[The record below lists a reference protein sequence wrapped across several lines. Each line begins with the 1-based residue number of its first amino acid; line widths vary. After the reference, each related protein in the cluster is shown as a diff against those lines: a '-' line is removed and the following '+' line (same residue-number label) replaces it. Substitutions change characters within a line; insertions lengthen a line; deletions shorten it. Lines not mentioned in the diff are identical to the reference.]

1 MKHAPKAAIPQ
12 DAPAPSACAAAR
24 EGMFEAMFRG
34 HVSAMFLLDPDTMQV
49 LDANQSALDF
59 YGWKQGALGGITLAS
74 FCMNGAACHE
84 ATSSVCRS
92 AGGRVAVC
100 KHRLGTGEIRDVDLR
115 VSRIRTDQGE
125 VLFAVVSDI
134 SGRTQAEQA
143 LRDSE
148 ARFRSIS
155 ESVMEGIF
163 QASPEGGFQ
172 WVNPAFA
179 RMLGY
184 ASPADAAGRTCVML
198 NPPVEAGEGF
208 GGFLARAAARGD
220 RREVRLQR
228 EDGLPIWVS
237 VHVWAQRGEGGRVLR
252 YEGVAE
258 DVTARRQAEAER
270 MLLVAA
276 VEQAVEGIAV
286 TGAKW
291 SVEYVNPAFSAVTG
305 LGRSEALGRP
315 LFGLFLGA
323 RPPLPGQEIAAALAE
338 GREWTGIIN
347 QVRPGG
353 HCFTA
358 ETTFSP
364 IRDASGQVSNA
375 VLHLRDVSYQ
385 ERLEKRLRRAQK
397 LEAVGTLAGGI
408 AHDFNNILTPIL
420 LNAELG
426 MQLLEPGDIL
436 RKPLEDIIKA
446 GGRARQLIKQILA
459 FSRRGSLRSTRLALA
474 PLVRE
479 TIELMR
485 PTLPADVE
493 ATFDEGPEPLSVM
506 ADPSLVHQM
515 LSNLMDNALHAMRGR
530 GGSLSVALARH
541 EAHGGDPSGDTA
553 LAPGEYALLT
563 VGDTGHGMDASLLE
577 KIFVPF
583 FTTKRPGEGTG
594 MGLATVHGIVRS
606 LGGAVRAE
614 SELGR
619 GSLFRVY
626 LPLAPQQAGAA
637 PSPGCSAG
645 AATGAVGRRA
655 LVVDAQ
661 AFSRQAL
668 AMTLREIGFKVTS
681 MRDASKA
688 LDVFARVPARFDA
701 VLAGENLHGMSGW
714 EFLAACRRVREQAR
728 LVLLTDQAEDGPG
741 AAVADAVL
749 AKPVSRSQLARAL
762 GQPLDA
768 GGSPPCRVAGRG
780 SP

>member
-1 MKHAPKAAIPQ
+1 MKHAPDTIIHQ
-12 DAPAPSACAAAR
+12 GTPAQPAR
-24 EGMFEAMFRG
+24 TGEGMFEAMFRG
-34 HVSAMFLLDPDTMQV
+34 HVSAMFLLDPETMEI

-59 YGWKQGALGGITLAS
+59 YGWDPAALGGITLAS

-84 ATSSVCRS
+84 ATRSVCRF

-100 KHRLGTGEIRDVDLR
+100 KHRLAGGEIRDVDLR
-115 VSRIRTDQGE
+115 VSRIRSAQGD
-125 VLFAVVSDI
+125 VLFAVVGDI
-134 SGRTQAEQA
+134 SERTQAEQA

-163 QASPEGGFQ
+163 QASPEGAFQ

-184 ASPADAAGRTCVML
+184 SGPQDAAGRTCVML
-198 NPPVEAGEGF
+198 APPPEDGEGF
-208 GGFLARAAARGD
+208 GGCLAGAAAKGGRK
-220 RREVRLQR
+220 EVRLRR
-228 EDGLPIWVS
+228 EDGSPIWVCL
-237 VHVWAQRGEGGRVLR
+237 HVWAQRGEGGQVLR

-276 VEQAVEGIAV
+276 VEQAVEGIAI

-291 SVEYVNPAFSAVTG
+291 TVEYANPAFSAVTG
-305 LGRSEALGRP
+305 LVRGETLGRP

-323 RPPLPGQEIAAALAE
+323 RPALPGKEIAAALAE
-338 GREWTGIIN
+338 GREWTGIIS

-364 IRDASGQVSNA
+364 IRDATGQVSNA

-446 GGRARQLIKQILA
+446 GVRARQLIKQILA
-459 FSRRGSLRSTRLALA
+459 FSRRGSLRSTRVALA

-479 TIELMR
+479 TLELMR
-485 PTLPADVE
+485 PTLPASVE
-493 ATFDEGPEPLSVM
+493 ASFDEGSEPLAVM
-506 ADPSLVHQM
+506 ADPSLVHQV
-515 LSNLMDNALHAMRGR
+515 LANLMENALHAMRER
-530 GGSLSVALARH
+530 GGALSVALARH
-541 EAHGGDPSGDTA
+541 EAHGGDPTGDTA
-553 LAPGEYALLT
+553 LAPGEYALLA

-619 GSLFRVY
+619 GSLFKVY
-626 LPLAPQQAGAA
+626 LPLAPKPEEGAPSVGCARGAA
-637 PSPGCSAG
+637 LGSA
-645 AATGAVGRRA
+645 APRA

-668 AMTLREIGFKVTS
+668 AMTLRELGYKVTS
-681 MRDASKA
+681 IRDAARA
-688 LDVFARVPARFDA
+688 LNVFGRVPARFDA

-714 EFLAACRRVREQAR
+714 EFLAACRRVRGEVR
-728 LVLLTDQAEDGPG
+728 LVLLTDQAEDGRG

-749 AKPVSRSQLARAL
+749 AKPVSRHELARAL
-762 GQPLDA
+762 ARPAGA
-768 GGSPPCRVAGRG
+768 GGDPLC
-780 SP
+780 